1 LVSHTNRD
9 QVIHTAS
16 PIWLETSDYNKEL
29 FQPAIDGTIAVPKA
43 VKNSKAN
50 INRVVITSSVSYIL
64 DLLKELNP
72 GKNYTESDWNPV
84 TREDTTKGNSI
95 IAYLAS
101 KALAEN
107 AAWEF
112 VKEHSVSK
120 IATVD
125 TR

>member
-1 LVSHTNRD
+1 MVSHTNCD
-9 QVIHTAS
+9 KVIHTAS